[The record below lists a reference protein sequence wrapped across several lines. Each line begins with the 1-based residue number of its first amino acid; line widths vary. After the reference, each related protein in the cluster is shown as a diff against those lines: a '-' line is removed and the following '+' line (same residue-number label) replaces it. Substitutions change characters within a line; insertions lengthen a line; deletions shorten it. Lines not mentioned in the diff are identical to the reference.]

1 MTDNAPISRVVINE
15 RQVWETPRVVS
26 SPISDTAG
34 GPTRGAETGGDI
46 GPS

>member
-1 MTDNAPISRVVINE
+1 MLETNESINPKKIWVDPALTVISKGNV
-15 RQVWETPRVVS
+15 Q
-26 SPISDTAG
+26 G